1 MTVADA
7 PKLDQDDERAH
18 YEGTALHALAAAARD
33 LLGVGYS
40 LATIH
45 TLVAIALGEPPLP
58 PLDARPASSN
68 PPPF

>member
-1 MTVADA
+1 MTPAEYD
-7 PKLDQDDERAH
+7 LDDDSAH
-18 YEGTALHALAAAARD
+18 FEGTALHALAASARD

-45 TLVAIALGEPPLP
+45 SLVAIAAGEPPLP
-58 PLDARPASSN
+58 PLDARPAHSN